1 MPWCAGGGRRYH
13 AEGAG
18 RAPATSCENAG
29 MRASEA
35 SMKRPVL
42 VLASIVLSLAVW
54 PGSGAAS
61 PAVARPSGVAAGPLT
76 PPQREWLA
84 RAHRF
89 DREGWVYLR
98 IDGPP
103 RERGFQHGY
112 LLAREIDESL
122 RATRREWEYESGMD
136 WAWLVQKAETMLVPR
151 IDAELLA
158 EMDGIV
164 EGLAA
169 AGVRTTRAEIVTYN
183 ASTELTGY
191 WWPTVK
197 KEIGARS
204 PDRPKQSC
212 SSFIATG
219 SMTRDRGIVLGHNT
233 MTGYPSADCNVVLEI
248 VPRTGHRI
256 LMQGVPGWIHS
267 GTDFFVTE
275 AGLVGSETTI
285 GGFSGFDDKEVP
297 EFARMRRATQDASTI
312 DEWCA
317 IMRKG
322 NNGGYANA
330 WLVGDVK
337 TSEIARLE
345 LGLKHVGLERTKD
358 GYFVGSNIAEDPKV
372 LRLETDEHETD
383 IRVSGVAR
391 RVRWKQLMKEHRGR
405 IDAELAKA
413 FEGDHLDTYLGQ
425 ERLGSRSLCAHWE
438 DETTDPGEAPF
449 SPSGT
454 VDAKVVDSRMAKR
467 MAFAARWGSG
477 CGTAFDAAAF
487 LEKHPQFE
495 WMREILRSRASHP
508 WVEFRAGE

>member
-1 MPWCAGGGRRYH
+1 MRRLLL
-13 AEGAG
+13 A
-18 RAPATSCENAG
+18 
-29 MRASEA
+29 
-35 SMKRPVL
+35 
-42 VLASIVLSLAVW
+42 LASGSFLALQTLAVTS
-54 PGSGAAS
+54 PAS
-61 PAVARPSGVAAGPLT
+61 PATGPRPSPPAATAGELT
-76 PPQREWLA
+76 PQQHEWIA
-84 RAHRF
+84 RAHRL

-112 LLAREIDESL
+112 LLAKEIDASL
-122 RATRREWEYESGMD
+122 RAARRGWEYQSGME
-136 WAWLVQKAETMLVPR
+136 WTWLVQKGERMFLPR
-151 IDAELLA
+151 IDPELLA
-158 EMDGIV
+158 ELDGIV

-169 AGVRTTRAEIVTYN
+169 AGVRTTRAEIITYN
-183 ASTELTGY
+183 GSTELGGY
-191 WWPTVK
+191 WWPTAK
-197 KEIGARS
+197 KKIGARS
-204 PDRPKQSC
+204 PDRPQQSC

-219 SMTRDRGIVLGHNT
+219 GMTADGGIVLGHNT
-233 MTGYPSADCNVVLEI
+233 MTSYPSADCDIVFEI

-285 GGFSGFDDKEVP
+285 GGFSGFEEKGVP
-297 EFARMRRATQDASTI
+297 EFVRMRRAAQDASTI
-312 DEWCA
+312 DEWCT
-317 IMRKG
+317 IMRRG

-345 LGLKHVGLERTKD
+345 LGLKHVGFERTKD
-358 GYFVGSNIAEDPKV
+358 GYFVGSNLAEDLKI

-391 RVRWKQLMKEHRGR
+391 RVRWTQLMREHRGR
-405 IDAELAKA
+405 ITAELAKS

-449 SPSGT
+449 DPSGT
-454 VDAKVVDSRMAKR
+454 VDAKVVDSQMAKR
-467 MAFAARWGSG
+467 MSFAARWGSG
-477 CGTAFDAAAF
+477 CGTPFDAAQF
-487 LEKHPQFE
+487 LEKHPQFG
-495 WMREILRSRASHP
+495 WMREILRSRPSHP

>member
-1 MPWCAGGGRRYH
+1 MRR
-13 AEGAG
+13 GALASSCLPALLAAAVTG
-18 RAPATSCENAG
+18 AAPA
-29 MRASEA
+29 RARSRPA
-35 SMKRPVL
+35 SQDI
-42 VLASIVLSLAVW
+42 ASLL
-54 PGSGAAS
+54 PT
-61 PAVARPSGVAAGPLT
+61 R
-76 PPQREWLA
+76 QQQEWISH
-84 RAHRF
+84 AHRF
-89 DREGWVYLR
+89 DRAGWTYLR

-112 LLAREIDESL
+112 LLAKEIEASL
-122 RATRREWEYESGMD
+122 RAARREWEYESGME
-136 WAWLVQKAETMLVPR
+136 WSWLVQKGEQLVLPHV
-151 IDAELLA
+151 DPELLA

-164 EGLAA
+164 EGMAA
-169 AGVRTTRAEIVTYN
+169 AGVRSTRAEIVTYN
-183 ASTELTGY
+183 ASIELTGY

-197 KEIGARS
+197 KDIGSRS

-219 SMTRDRGIVLGHNT
+219 GMTADGGVVLGHNT

-248 VPRTGHRI
+248 VPRAGHRI

-267 GTDFFVTE
+267 GTDFFITE

-285 GGFSGFDDKEVP
+285 GGFSGFDEKGVP
-297 EFARMRRATQDASTI
+297 EFLRMRRATQDASTI

-317 IMRKG
+317 VMRKG
-322 NNGGYANA
+322 NNGGYANS
-330 WLVGDVK
+330 WLIGDVN

-345 LGLKHVGLERTKD
+345 MGLKHVGFERTKD
-358 GYFVGSNIAEDPKV
+358 GYFVGSNLAEDLKV

-391 RVRWKQLMKEHRGR
+391 RVRWKQLMRENKGR
-405 IDAELAKA
+405 ITVESAKA
-413 FEGDHLDTYLGQ
+413 FEADHLDTYVGQ
-425 ERLGSRSLCAHWE
+425 ERPGSRSLCAHWE

-454 VDAKVVDSRMAKR
+454 VDAKVVDSKMAKR

-495 WMREILRSRASHP
+495 WMAGILHSRPSQP
-508 WVEFRAGE
+508 WVEFRSGE

>member
-1 MPWCAGGGRRYH
+1 
-13 AEGAG
+13 
-18 RAPATSCENAG
+18 
-29 MRASEA
+29 
-35 SMKRPVL
+35 L
-42 VLASIVLSLAVW
+42 LALLAVAVT
-54 PGSGAAS
+54 SAAS
-61 PAVARPSGVAAGPLT
+61 PPARHQPTAAEEAPAQLT
-76 PPQREWLA
+76 PQQQEWIS
-84 RAHRF
+84 RGHRF
-89 DREGWVYLR
+89 DRAGWVYLR

-112 LLAREIDESL
+112 LLAKEIEASL
-122 RATRREWEYESGMD
+122 RAARREWEYGSGME
-136 WAWLVQKAETMLVPR
+136 WPWLVQKGEQMLLPHVDP
-151 IDAELLA
+151 ELLA

-169 AGVRTTRAEIVTYN
+169 AGVKSTRAEIITYN
-183 ASTELTGY
+183 GSIELTGY

-197 KEIGARS
+197 KEMGSRS

-219 SMTRDRGIVLGHNT
+219 GMTADGGIVLGHNT

-248 VPRTGHRI
+248 VPRAGHRI

-267 GTDFFVTE
+267 GTDFFITE

-285 GGFSGFDDKEVP
+285 GGFSGFDEKGVP
-297 EFARMRRATQDASTI
+297 EFVRMRRAAQDASTI

-322 NNGGYANA
+322 NNGGYANS
-330 WLVGDVK
+330 WLIGDVK

-345 LGLKHVGLERTKD
+345 LGLKHVGFERTKD
-358 GYFVGSNIAEDPKV
+358 GYYVGSNVAEDLKL

-391 RVRWKQLMKEHRGR
+391 RVRWKQLMKENRGK
-405 IDAELAKA
+405 ITAELAKA

-425 ERLGSRSLCAHWE
+425 ERPGSRSLCGHWD

-449 SPSGT
+449 NPSGT

-477 CGTAFDAAAF
+477 CGTPFDATKF
-487 LEKHPQFE
+487 LEKHPQFD
-495 WMREILRSRASHP
+495 WMTGILQSRPSQP
-508 WVEFRAGE
+508 WAEFRAGE